1 MIRSRRR
8 SALPEDARAGERLAR
23 AVAVLRRYQR
33 AGADVVPVADVLE
46 MLGAGPE
53 TTVPEAPPRNPGTD
67 PLTGAMWAGAP
78 GTAPPE
84 PR

>member
-1 MIRSRRR
+1 LIRSRRR
-8 SALPEDARAGERLAR
+8 SAPSEDARAGERLER

-46 MLGAGPE
+46 MLGAGTE
-53 TTVPEAPPRNPGTD
+53 TTVPEASSRDPRAD